1 MKIHRIY
8 AILLRFVLA
17 MKYSLERLTDFFYWP
32 VIDLLMWGITSAY
45 IQTLGPDAA
54 NITMIILTGLVLW
67 IIVWR
72 GQYEIGLNLLADV
85 WNRNLINIFVSPL
98 KFSEWMV
105 SFLLLGFIKAIL
117 SFVFGIFVAFM
128 LYKVRLFEYG
138 FYFIPYIFLLIMTG
152 WWIGFII
159 VGLIFRIGR
168 RVEAFAWTLGALIA
182 PFSAVY
188 YPVAI
193 LPKWAQYISAALPT
207 SYVFES
213 AREVIHNGYFDV
225 NKVVISFILNIV
237 YLILT
242 AIFLKRG
249 FDKLLKRGIINVY

>member
-1 MKIHRIY
+1 
-8 AILLRFVLA
+8 

-45 IQTLGPDAA
+45 IQTLGPTATQ
-54 NITMIILTGLVLW
+54 ITTVILTGLVLW

-85 WNRNLINIFVSPL
+85 WNRNLINVFVSPL

-105 SFLLLGFIKAIL
+105 SFLLLGFIKAII
-117 SFVFGIFVAFM
+117 SFLFAILVSFM
-128 LYKVRLFEYG
+128 LYKARIFEYG
-138 FYFIPYIFLLIMTG
+138 FYFVPYIFLLIMTG

-188 YPVAI
+188 YPVSI
-193 LPKWAQYISAALPT
+193 LPKWAQYISYALPT

-213 AREVIHNGYFDV
+213 AREVISSGYFDV
-225 NKVVISFILNIV
+225 KKVLVSLFLNIL

-242 AIFLKRG
+242 GIFLKRG
-249 FDKLLKRGIINVY
+249 FDILLKRGILNVY